1 VVDPKTPFKPL
12 SKFGNAFLNRFQC
25 SVTRSPVLE
34 TVTLVD
40 TPGILAGEKQRID
53 RGYDFT
59 EVTGLMPQCR
69 VKDIRIFSYPY
80 ENFIHLELYRRSNCY
95 FEAVWIAQLL
105 KRLGRYLSMLGSSPG
120 NFKVSLS
127 V

>member
-1 VVDPKTPFKPL
+1 MVDPKTPFKPL

-25 SVTRSPVLE
+25 SITRSPVLE

-59 EVTGLMPQCR
+59 EVGRGVSHSVILPLLSFNTYWCLGTGM
-69 VKDIRIFSYPY
+69 SY
-80 ENFIHLELYRRSNCY
+80 
-95 FEAVWIAQLL
+95 
-105 KRLGRYLSMLGSSPG
+105 
-120 NFKVSLS
+120 
-127 V
+127 

>member
-1 VVDPKTPFKPL
+1 MSSSAIIGYIAYMYNNYFYHYAMALPIYVYFAGNALVVDPKTPFRPL

-25 SVTRSPVLE
+25 SITRSPVLE

-59 EVTGLMPQCR
+59 EV
-69 VKDIRIFSYPY
+69 S
-80 ENFIHLELYRRSNCY
+80 
-95 FEAVWIAQLL
+95 
-105 KRLGRYLSMLGSSPG
+105 
-120 NFKVSLS
+120 
-127 V
+127 

>member
-1 VVDPKTPFKPL
+1 MFDDLTFPSLYIYLGNALVVDPKTPFKPL

-25 SVTRSPVLE
+25 SITRSPVLE

-59 EVTGLMPQCR
+59 EVSFMGISVVAPQP
-69 VKDIRIFSYPY
+69 K
-80 ENFIHLELYRRSNCY
+80 E
-95 FEAVWIAQLL
+95 
-105 KRLGRYLSMLGSSPG
+105 
-120 NFKVSLS
+120 
-127 V
+127 